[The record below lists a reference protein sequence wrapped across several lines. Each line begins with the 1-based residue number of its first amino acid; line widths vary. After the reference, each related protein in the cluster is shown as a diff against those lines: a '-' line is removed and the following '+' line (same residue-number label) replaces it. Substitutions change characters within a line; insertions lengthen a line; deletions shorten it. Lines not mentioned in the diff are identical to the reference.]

1 MSTNPWTHRLQ
12 CKHIRIKK
20 RYFFKIAN
28 EIITLCSL
36 LFLYALLW
44 NEIQKL
50 GSQLLITIQEWQ
62 QAQQILNQAIL
73 DIEMN
78 KPATINQNG
87 KKGLRQLVR

>member
-1 MSTNPWTHRLQ
+1 
-12 CKHIRIKK
+12 
-20 RYFFKIAN
+20 
-28 EIITLCSL
+28 
-36 LFLYALLW
+36 
-44 NEIQKL
+44 
-50 GSQLLITIQEWQ
+50 LLITIQEWQ